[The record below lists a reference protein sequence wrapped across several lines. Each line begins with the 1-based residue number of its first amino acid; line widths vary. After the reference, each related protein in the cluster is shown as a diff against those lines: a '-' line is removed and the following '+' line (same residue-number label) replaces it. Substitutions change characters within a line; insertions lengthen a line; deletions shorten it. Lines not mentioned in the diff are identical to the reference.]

1 MTRALG
7 ARCPK
12 SLRLCLSDSTP
23 SHTPMTRAL
32 PRASLYSASLVRFL
46 TENALL
52 APARQAEDVGQ
63 KLGDWLDFRQAIAL
77 HGVLN
82 PETAADA
89 QTAPL
94 PAHVQRMALIAPE
107 ALTRH
112 VDKVRAQLVE
122 SITQGAP
129 AGSGLARIDMPA
141 PILDEPVEIKTAFDP
156 YRRFVAAHQRQME
169 STLRSLRAQL
179 RLQLS
184 KQGSAGQQLAA
195 IDTAFQNIL
204 AEREAAL
211 LAKTSKLLEKRFV
224 QALKA
229 QMQVQAQH
237 ATLATETADAMADA
251 ADEIDAMASGTNE
264 SLKADPSSW
273 LMPLRQTIRQA
284 LLAELDTRLQP
295 ALGLLEALTSLAT
308 QEQ

>member
-1 MTRALG
+1 
-7 ARCPK
+7 
-12 SLRLCLSDSTP
+12 
-23 SHTPMTRAL
+23 MTRAL

-52 APARQAEDVGQ
+52 APACQAEDVGH

-77 HGVLN
+77 HGVLP
-82 PETAADA
+82 PETASAA
-89 QTAPL
+89 PPAPL

-107 ALTRH
+107 ALARH
-112 VDKVRAQLVE
+112 VDKVRAQLAE
-122 SITQGAP
+122 SITRGAP

-141 PILDEPVEIKTAFDP
+141 PVLDEPVEIKTAFEP
-156 YRRFVAAHQRQME
+156 YRRFVAAHQRQMD
-169 STLRSLRAQL
+169 SALRSLRAQL

-184 KQGSAGQQLAA
+184 QRGGAGQQLAA
-195 IDTAFQNIL
+195 LDAAFDNIL

-229 QMQVQAQH
+229 HMQLQA
-237 ATLATETADAMADA
+237 LATETADASEDMDV
-251 ADEIDAMASGTNE
+251 IDVNPNDTP
-264 SLKADPSSW
+264 KADLSSW
-273 LMPLRQTIRQA
+273 LMPLRQTLRQA

-295 ALGLLEALTSLAT
+295 SLGLLEALTSFAT
-308 QEQ
+308 PQP

>member
-1 MTRALG
+1 
-7 ARCPK
+7 
-12 SLRLCLSDSTP
+12 
-23 SHTPMTRAL
+23 MTRAL

-46 TENALL
+46 TENGLL

-77 HGVLN
+77 HGVL
-82 PETAADA
+82 PTDTASAA
-89 QTAPL
+89 PPAPL
-94 PAHVQRMALIAPE
+94 PAHVQRMAPLAPG
-107 ALTRH
+107 ALARH

-141 PILDEPVEIKTAFDP
+141 PELDAPVEIKTAFAP
-156 YRRFVAAHQRQME
+156 YRRFVAAHQRQMD

-184 KQGSAGQQLAA
+184 QRGGAGQQLAA
-195 IDTAFQNIL
+195 LDATFENIL

-224 QALKA
+224 QALKTH
-229 QMQVQAQH
+229 MLLQAQ
-237 ATLATETADAMADA
+237 AQPAALATETADAA
-251 ADEIDAMASGTNE
+251 IDATNNFDVTDGNPNDTPN
-264 SLKADPSSW
+264 ADPSSW
-273 LMPLRQTIRQA
+273 LMPLRQTLHQA

-295 ALGLLEALTSLAT
+295 SLGLLEALTSFAT
-308 QEQ
+308 PKP

>member
-1 MTRALG
+1 
-7 ARCPK
+7 
-12 SLRLCLSDSTP
+12 
-23 SHTPMTRAL
+23 MTRAL

-77 HGVLN
+77 HGVL
-82 PETAADA
+82 PPDTVSAAQA
-89 QTAPL
+89 APL
-94 PAHVQRMALIAPE
+94 PAHVQRMAPLAPD
-107 ALTRH
+107 ALARH

-122 SITQGAP
+122 SITHGAP

-141 PILDEPVEIKTAFDP
+141 PVLEAPVEIKTAFEP
-156 YRRFVAAHQRQME
+156 YRRFVAAHQRQMD

-195 IDTAFQNIL
+195 LDAAFEKIL

-224 QALKA
+224 QALKSH
-229 QMQVQAQH
+229 MLLQA
-237 ATLATETADAMADA
+237 LATETADASDDMDG
-251 ADEIDAMASGTNE
+251 IDANPNDPP
-264 SLKADPSSW
+264 KADPSIW
-273 LMPLRQTIRQA
+273 LMPLRQTLRQA

-295 ALGLLEALTSLAT
+295 SLGLLEALTAQAPLT
-308 QEQ
+308 P

>member
-1 MTRALG
+1 
-7 ARCPK
+7 
-12 SLRLCLSDSTP
+12 
-23 SHTPMTRAL
+23 MTRAL

-77 HGVLN
+77 HGVL
-82 PETAADA
+82 PPDTASTA
-89 QTAPL
+89 QAAPL

-107 ALTRH
+107 ALAKH

-141 PILDEPVEIKTAFDP
+141 PVLDAPVEIKTAFEP
-156 YRRFVAAHQRQME
+156 YRRFVAAHQRQMD

-179 RLQLS
+179 RLQLI

-195 IDTAFQNIL
+195 LDTAFENIL

-229 QMQVQAQH
+229 HMQAQ
-237 ATLATETADAMADA
+237 ALATEAADAMVDAIAD
-251 ADEIDAMASGTNE
+251 IDLTDTTPNGTP
-264 SLKADPSSW
+264 KADPSSW
-273 LMPLRQTIRQA
+273 LMPLRQTLRQA

-295 ALGLLEALTSLAT
+295 ALGLLEALTSFAT

>member
-1 MTRALG
+1 
-7 ARCPK
+7 
-12 SLRLCLSDSTP
+12 
-23 SHTPMTRAL
+23 
-32 PRASLYSASLVRFL
+32 LVRFL

-77 HGVLN
+77 HGVL
-82 PETAADA
+82 PPDTATAAQA
-89 QTAPL
+89 TPL

-107 ALTRH
+107 ALAKH

-141 PILDEPVEIKTAFDP
+141 PVLDEPVEIKTAFEP

-184 KQGSAGQQLAA
+184 KRASAGQQLAA
-195 IDTAFQNIL
+195 LDAAFENIL

-211 LAKTSKLLEKRFV
+211 LAKTIKLLEKRFV

-229 QMQVQAQH
+229 HMQLQAQ
-237 ATLATETADAMADA
+237 AKPAALATETADGLTDA
-251 ADEIDAMASGTNE
+251 HEDDMDAMPSVTNDTPK
-264 SLKADPSSW
+264 SDPSSW

>member
-1 MTRALG
+1 
-7 ARCPK
+7 
-12 SLRLCLSDSTP
+12 
-23 SHTPMTRAL
+23 MTRAL

-77 HGVLN
+77 HGVL
-82 PETAADA
+82 PPDTASAA
-89 QTAPL
+89 QAAPL

-107 ALTRH
+107 ALTKH

-129 AGSGLARIDMPA
+129 AGSGLTRIDMPA
-141 PILDEPVEIKTAFDP
+141 PVLDAPVEIKTAFEP
-156 YRRFVAAHQRQME
+156 YRRFVAAHQRQMD

-195 IDTAFQNIL
+195 LDTAFENIL

-229 QMQVQAQH
+229 HMQAQ
-237 ATLATETADAMADA
+237 ALATEAADAMVDA
-251 ADEIDAMASGTNE
+251 IDDIDLTDTTPNDTS
-264 SLKADPSSW
+264 KADPSTW
-273 LMPLRQTIRQA
+273 LMPLRQTLRQA

-295 ALGLLEALTSLAT
+295 SLGLLEALTAQAPLT
-308 QEQ
+308 P

>member
-1 MTRALG
+1 
-7 ARCPK
+7 
-12 SLRLCLSDSTP
+12 
-23 SHTPMTRAL
+23 MTRAL
-32 PRASLYSASLVRFL
+32 PHASLYSASLVRFL

-77 HGVLN
+77 HGVL
-82 PETAADA
+82 PPDTASAA
-89 QTAPL
+89 QAAPL
-94 PAHVQRMALIAPE
+94 PAHVLRLALIAPE
-107 ALTRH
+107 ALAKH
-112 VDKVRAQLVE
+112 VDKVRSQLVE

-129 AGSGLARIDMPA
+129 AGSGLTRIDMPA
-141 PILDEPVEIKTAFDP
+141 PVLDAPVEAKAAFEP
-156 YRRFVAAHQRQME
+156 YRRFVAAHQRQMD

-195 IDTAFQNIL
+195 LDTAFENIL
-204 AEREAAL
+204 AEREATL
-211 LAKTSKLLEKRFV
+211 LAKTAKLLEKRFV

-229 QMQVQAQH
+229 HMQRQAQTQP
-237 ATLATETADAMADA
+237 AAMATETADAATDDMDDMDVTDA
-251 ADEIDAMASGTNE
+251 NPNDTP
-264 SLKADPSSW
+264 KADPSSW

-295 ALGLLEALTSLAT
+295 TLGLLEALTSFAT
-308 QEQ
+308 QKQ

>member
-1 MTRALG
+1 M
-7 ARCPK
+7 
-12 SLRLCLSDSTP
+12 SLRLRSTKIQ
-23 SHTPMTRAL
+23 TLTQPMTRAL

-52 APARQAEDVGQ
+52 APARPSEGVGQ

-77 HGVLN
+77 HSVLN
-82 PETAADA
+82 PETSDA
-89 QTAPL
+89 PTASL
-94 PAHVQRMALIAPE
+94 PAHVQRMALIAPKVL
-107 ALTRH
+107 AQH

-141 PILDEPVEIKTAFDP
+141 PVLDEPLEIKTAFEP

-184 KQGSAGQQLAA
+184 KRASAGQQLAGLDA
-195 IDTAFQNIL
+195 AFENIL

-229 QMQVQAQH
+229 HMLAHMLAQTQP
-237 ATLATETADAMADA
+237 ATLITETTDATVDA
-251 ADEIDAMASGTNE
+251 TDASDPNPNNTPK
-264 SLKADPSSW
+264 SDPSIW

-295 ALGLLEALTSLAT
+295 ALGLLEALTTLAT
-308 QEQ
+308 PEQ

>member
-1 MTRALG
+1 
-7 ARCPK
+7 
-12 SLRLCLSDSTP
+12 
-23 SHTPMTRAL
+23 MTRAL

-52 APARQAEDVGQ
+52 APAHQAEDVGQ

-77 HGVLN
+77 HGVL
-82 PETAADA
+82 PPDTASAA
-89 QTAPL
+89 QAAPL

-107 ALTRH
+107 ALAKH

-141 PILDEPVEIKTAFDP
+141 PVLDAPVEIKTAFEP
-156 YRRFVAAHQRQME
+156 YRRFVAAHQRQMD

-195 IDTAFQNIL
+195 LDTAFENIL

-229 QMQVQAQH
+229 HMQAQ
-237 ATLATETADAMADA
+237 ALATEAADAMVEAID
-251 ADEIDAMASGTNE
+251 DMDVIDANPNNTPKG
-264 SLKADPSSW
+264 DPSRW
-273 LMPLRQTIRQA
+273 LMPLRQTLRQA

-295 ALGLLEALTSLAT
+295 TLGLLEALTSFAT
-308 QEQ
+308 PKP

>member
-1 MTRALG
+1 
-7 ARCPK
+7 
-12 SLRLCLSDSTP
+12 
-23 SHTPMTRAL
+23 MTRAL

-52 APARQAEDVGQ
+52 APARPADDVGQ

-82 PETAADA
+82 PETTSDA
-89 QTAPL
+89 QTANL

-107 ALTRH
+107 ALAKH

-129 AGSGLARIDMPA
+129 AGSGLARIDLPA
-141 PILDEPVEIKTAFDP
+141 PVLDEPVEIKTAFEP

-169 STLRSLRAQL
+169 STVRSLRAQL

-184 KQGSAGQQLAA
+184 KQGSAGQQLTELDAA
-195 IDTAFQNIL
+195 FENIL

-229 QMQVQAQH
+229 HMQLQAQ
-237 ATLATETADAMADA
+237 ALPVALAAETADAANGLAKAPDA
-251 ADEIDAMASGTNE
+251 AMDDAPIDTP
-264 SLKADPSSW
+264 KADPSSW

>member
-1 MTRALG
+1 
-7 ARCPK
+7 
-12 SLRLCLSDSTP
+12 
-23 SHTPMTRAL
+23 MTRAL

-46 TENALL
+46 TENALF
-52 APARQAEDVGQ
+52 APARQAEDLGQ

-77 HGVLN
+77 HCVLN
-82 PETAADA
+82 PETNPDQQPA
-89 QTAPL
+89 APL
-94 PAHVQRMALIAPE
+94 PHLRRMAPIPAELLA
-107 ALTRH
+107 RH

-141 PILDEPVEIKTAFDP
+141 PVLEEPVEIKTAFEP

-179 RLQLS
+179 RLQLC
-184 KQGSAGQQLAA
+184 QRTRAGQQLAA
-195 IDTAFQNIL
+195 LDTAFENIL
-204 AEREAAL
+204 AEREAVL

-229 QMQVQAQH
+229 HMQVQAQ
-237 ATLATETADAMADA
+237 ALPAALATKTADGLTDA
-251 ADEIDAMASGTNE
+251 HEDDIDIMPSATNDIP
-264 SLKADPSSW
+264 KADPSSW

-295 ALGLLEALTSLAT
+295 ALGLLEAITSDT
-308 QEQ
+308 PQEQ

>member
-1 MTRALG
+1 
-7 ARCPK
+7 
-12 SLRLCLSDSTP
+12 
-23 SHTPMTRAL
+23 
-32 PRASLYSASLVRFL
+32 
-46 TENALL
+46 
-52 APARQAEDVGQ
+52 VGQ

-82 PETAADA
+82 PETAANA
-89 QTAPL
+89 QATPL

-107 ALTRH
+107 ALAQH

-122 SITQGAP
+122 SITQSAP

-141 PILDEPVEIKTAFDP
+141 PVLDEPVEIKTAFEP

-169 STLRSLRAQL
+169 HTLRNLRAQL

-184 KQGSAGQQLAA
+184 KRASAGQQLAA
-195 IDTAFQNIL
+195 LDTAFENIL

-211 LAKTSKLLEKRFV
+211 LTKTSKLLEKRFV

-229 QMQVQAQH
+229 QMQLQAQAH
-237 ATLATETADAMADA
+237 QALPAAMITETADATVDA
-251 ADEIDAMASGTNE
+251 TDDSDPTPNNTP
-264 SLKADPSSW
+264 KANPTSW
-273 LMPLRQTIRQA
+273 LMPLHQNLRQTLRQA

-295 ALGLLEALTSLAT
+295 TLGLLEALNSIAP

>member
-1 MTRALG
+1 
-7 ARCPK
+7 
-12 SLRLCLSDSTP
+12 
-23 SHTPMTRAL
+23 MTRAL

-77 HGVLN
+77 HGVL
-82 PETAADA
+82 PPDTASAA
-89 QTAPL
+89 QAAPL

-107 ALTRH
+107 ALAKH

-141 PILDEPVEIKTAFDP
+141 PVLDAPVEIKTAFEP
-156 YRRFVAAHQRQME
+156 YRRFVAAHQRQMD

-195 IDTAFQNIL
+195 LDTAFENIL

-229 QMQVQAQH
+229 HMQAQ
-237 ATLATETADAMADA
+237 ALATEAADAMVEAID
-251 ADEIDAMASGTNE
+251 DMDVIDANPNNTPKG
-264 SLKADPSSW
+264 DPSRW
-273 LMPLRQTIRQA
+273 LMPLRQTLRLA

-295 ALGLLEALTSLAT
+295 TLGLLEALTSIAA
-308 QEQ
+308 QKQ

>member
-1 MTRALG
+1 
-7 ARCPK
+7 
-12 SLRLCLSDSTP
+12 
-23 SHTPMTRAL
+23 MTRAL

-52 APARQAEDVGQ
+52 APARPAEDVGQ

-77 HGVLN
+77 LGVLS
-82 PETAADA
+82 PETASDPQPA
-89 QTAPL
+89 AP
-94 PAHVQRMALIAPE
+94 PPHVRRMALLAPE
-107 ALTRH
+107 ALAKH

-141 PILDEPVEIKTAFDP
+141 PVLDESVEIKTAFDP

-184 KQGSAGQQLAA
+184 QRASAGQQLAA
-195 IDTAFQNIL
+195 LDTAFENIL

-229 QMQVQAQH
+229 HMQVQAQ
-237 ATLATETADAMADA
+237 AQRAALATETADATVDA
-251 ADEIDAMASGTNE
+251 SDDINAMASATNE
-264 SLKADPSSW
+264 SPKADPSSW

>member
-1 MTRALG
+1 
-7 ARCPK
+7 
-12 SLRLCLSDSTP
+12 
-23 SHTPMTRAL
+23 MTRAL

-46 TENALL
+46 TENAML

-82 PETAADA
+82 PETAPQQPSAA
-89 QTAPL
+89 TP
-94 PAHVQRMALIAPE
+94 PHVRRMALIAPE
-107 ALTRH
+107 ALARH

-122 SITQGAP
+122 SITRGAP

-141 PILDEPVEIKTAFDP
+141 PVLDEPVEIKTAFEP
-156 YRRFVAAHQRQME
+156 YRRFISAHQRQME

-184 KQGSAGQQLAA
+184 QRASAGQPLAA
-195 IDTAFQNIL
+195 LDGAFENIL

-211 LAKTSKLLEKRFV
+211 LGKTSKLLEKRFV

-229 QMQVQAQH
+229 HMQVQAK
-237 ATLATETADAMADA
+237 AVAVTLAAETAMAT
-251 ADEIDAMASGTNE
+251 DEATDPIDAMASAPNDTP
-264 SLKADPSSW
+264 KADPSSW

-295 ALGLLEALTSLAT
+295 TLGLLEALTSIAT
-308 QEQ
+308 QKQ

>member
-1 MTRALG
+1 
-7 ARCPK
+7 
-12 SLRLCLSDSTP
+12 
-23 SHTPMTRAL
+23 MTRAL
-32 PRASLYSASLVRFL
+32 PRASLYSDSLVRFL

-52 APARQAEDVGQ
+52 APVRQAEDVGQ

-82 PETAADA
+82 PETAANA
-89 QTAPL
+89 QATPL

-107 ALTRH
+107 ALAQH

-141 PILDEPVEIKTAFDP
+141 PVLDEPVEIKTAFEP

-169 STLRSLRAQL
+169 NTLRNLRAQL

-184 KQGSAGQQLAA
+184 KRASAGQQLAA
-195 IDTAFQNIL
+195 LDTAFENIL

-229 QMQVQAQH
+229 QMQLQAQ
-237 ATLATETADAMADA
+237 AQPSAMITETADANVDTT
-251 ADEIDAMASGTNE
+251 DDSDPTPNNIP
-264 SLKADPSSW
+264 KANSSSW
-273 LMPLRQTIRQA
+273 LMPLHQNLRQTIRQA

-295 ALGLLEALTSLAT
+295 ALGLLEALTSIAP

>member
-1 MTRALG
+1 
-7 ARCPK
+7 
-12 SLRLCLSDSTP
+12 
-23 SHTPMTRAL
+23 MTRAL

-77 HGVLN
+77 HGVL
-82 PETAADA
+82 PPDTASAA
-89 QTAPL
+89 QAAPL

-107 ALTRH
+107 ALARH

-129 AGSGLARIDMPA
+129 AGSGLTRIDMPA
-141 PILDEPVEIKTAFDP
+141 PVLDAPVEIKTAFEP
-156 YRRFVAAHQRQME
+156 YRRFVAAHQRQMD

-184 KQGSAGQQLAA
+184 KQGSAGQQLATL
-195 IDTAFQNIL
+195 DTAFENIL

-229 QMQVQAQH
+229 HMQVQAQ
-237 ATLATETADAMADA
+237 AQPAALATETAATADGLAEAPDASMDDA
-251 ADEIDAMASGTNE
+251 PIDTP
-264 SLKADPSSW
+264 KADPSTW
-273 LMPLRQTIRQA
+273 LMPLRQTLRQA

-295 ALGLLEALTSLAT
+295 ALGLLEALTSFAT

>member
-1 MTRALG
+1 M
-7 ARCPK
+7 
-12 SLRLCLSDSTP
+12 SLRLRSTKIQ
-23 SHTPMTRAL
+23 TLTQPMTRAL

-52 APARQAEDVGQ
+52 APARPSEDVGQ

-77 HGVLN
+77 HSVLN
-82 PETAADA
+82 PETSDA
-89 QTAPL
+89 PTASL
-94 PAHVQRMALIAPE
+94 PAHVQRMALIAPKVL
-107 ALTRH
+107 AQH

-129 AGSGLARIDMPA
+129 AGSGLTRIDMPA
-141 PILDEPVEIKTAFDP
+141 PVLDEPVEIKTAFEP

-184 KQGSAGQQLAA
+184 QRASAGQPLAA
-195 IDTAFQNIL
+195 LDGAFENIL

-229 QMQVQAQH
+229 HMLAQTQP
-237 ATLATETADAMADA
+237 ATLITEITDATVDATDA
-251 ADEIDAMASGTNE
+251 SDPNPNNTPKS
-264 SLKADPSSW
+264 DPSIW

-295 ALGLLEALTSLAT
+295 ALGLLEALTSFAT
-308 QEQ
+308 PEQ

>member
-1 MTRALG
+1 
-7 ARCPK
+7 
-12 SLRLCLSDSTP
+12 
-23 SHTPMTRAL
+23 MTRAL

-52 APARQAEDVGQ
+52 APARQAEDVGR

-77 HGVLN
+77 HGVLP
-82 PETAADA
+82 PETARAA
-89 QTAPL
+89 QAAPL

-107 ALTRH
+107 ALAKH

-141 PILDEPVEIKTAFDP
+141 PVLDVPMEIKTAFEP

-179 RLQLS
+179 RLQLG
-184 KQGSAGQQLAA
+184 QRGGAGQQLAA
-195 IDTAFQNIL
+195 LDTAYENIL
-204 AEREAAL
+204 VDREAAL
-211 LAKTSKLLEKRFV
+211 LAKTTKLLEKLFV

-229 QMQVQAQH
+229 HMQLQAQ
-237 ATLATETADAMADA
+237 AQPAALATETTDATD
-251 ADEIDAMASGTNE
+251 DIDVINSNQNDTPKDYL
-264 SLKADPSSW
+264 SRW
-273 LMPLRQTIRQA
+273 LMPLRQTLRQA

-295 ALGLLEALTSLAT
+295 SLGLLEALTAHAPHT
-308 QEQ
+308 P

>member
-1 MTRALG
+1 
-7 ARCPK
+7 
-12 SLRLCLSDSTP
+12 
-23 SHTPMTRAL
+23 MTRAL

-46 TENALL
+46 TENAML
-52 APARQAEDVGQ
+52 APARQVEDVGQ

-82 PETAADA
+82 PETASDA
-89 QTAPL
+89 QTANL

-107 ALTRH
+107 ALARH

-122 SITQGAP
+122 SITRGAP

-141 PILDEPVEIKTAFDP
+141 PVSDEPVEIKTAFEP

-184 KQGSAGQQLAA
+184 KRASTGQQLAA
-195 IDTAFQNIL
+195 LDAAFENIL

-229 QMQVQAQH
+229 HMQLQAQ
-237 ATLATETADAMADA
+237 ALPVALAAGTADA
-251 ADEIDAMASGTNE
+251 ADGLAKAPDASMDDAPIDTP
-264 SLKADPSSW
+264 KADPSSW

-308 QEQ
+308 PEQ

>member
-1 MTRALG
+1 
-7 ARCPK
+7 
-12 SLRLCLSDSTP
+12 
-23 SHTPMTRAL
+23 MTRAL

-77 HGVLN
+77 HGVL
-82 PETAADA
+82 PPDTANATQA
-89 QTAPL
+89 APL
-94 PAHVQRMALIAPE
+94 PAHVQRMAPLAPE
-107 ALTRH
+107 ALAKH
-112 VDKVRAQLVE
+112 VDKVRAQLIE

-141 PILDEPVEIKTAFDP
+141 PVLDEPVEIKTAFEP

-184 KQGSAGQQLAA
+184 KHGSAGQQLAA
-195 IDTAFQNIL
+195 LDAAFENIL

-211 LAKTSKLLEKRFV
+211 LAKTPKLLEKRCV
-224 QALKA
+224 QALKTH
-229 QMQVQAQH
+229 MQLQAQ
-237 ATLATETADAMADA
+237 AQSAALATETADAA
-251 ADEIDAMASGTNE
+251 IDNIVANPNDTP
-264 SLKADPSSW
+264 KADPSSW
-273 LMPLRQTIRQA
+273 LMPLHQNLRQTLRQA

-295 ALGLLEALTSLAT
+295 TLGLLEALTSFAT

>member
-1 MTRALG
+1 
-7 ARCPK
+7 
-12 SLRLCLSDSTP
+12 
-23 SHTPMTRAL
+23 MTRAL

-77 HGVLN
+77 HGVL
-82 PETAADA
+82 PPDTASAA
-89 QTAPL
+89 QAAPL

-107 ALTRH
+107 ALARH

-141 PILDEPVEIKTAFDP
+141 PVLDEPLEIKTAFEP
-156 YRRFVAAHQRQME
+156 YRRFVAAHQRQMD

-184 KQGSAGQQLAA
+184 KQGSAGQQLATL
-195 IDTAFQNIL
+195 DTAFENIL

-229 QMQVQAQH
+229 HMQVQAQ
-237 ATLATETADAMADA
+237 AQPAALATETAATADGLAEAPDASMDDA
-251 ADEIDAMASGTNE
+251 QIDTP
-264 SLKADPSSW
+264 KADPSTW
-273 LMPLRQTIRQA
+273 LMPLRQTLRQA

-295 ALGLLEALTSLAT
+295 ALGLLEALTSFAT

>member
-1 MTRALG
+1 
-7 ARCPK
+7 
-12 SLRLCLSDSTP
+12 
-23 SHTPMTRAL
+23 MTRAL

-77 HGVLN
+77 HGVL
-82 PETAADA
+82 PPDTATAAQA
-89 QTAPL
+89 APL

-107 ALTRH
+107 ALARH

-129 AGSGLARIDMPA
+129 AGSGLTRIDMPA
-141 PILDEPVEIKTAFDP
+141 PVLDAPVEIKTAFEP
-156 YRRFVAAHQRQME
+156 YRRFVAAHQRQMD

-184 KQGSAGQQLAA
+184 KKGSAGQQLAELDA
-195 IDTAFQNIL
+195 AFENIL

-229 QMQVQAQH
+229 HMQVQAQ
-237 ATLATETADAMADA
+237 AQPAALATETAATADGLAEAPDASMDDA
-251 ADEIDAMASGTNE
+251 PIDTP
-264 SLKADPSSW
+264 KADPSTW
-273 LMPLRQTIRQA
+273 LMPLRQTLRQA

-295 ALGLLEALTSLAT
+295 ALGLLEALTSFAT

>member
-1 MTRALG
+1 
-7 ARCPK
+7 
-12 SLRLCLSDSTP
+12 
-23 SHTPMTRAL
+23 MTRAL

-77 HGVLN
+77 HGVL
-82 PETAADA
+82 PTDTASAA
-89 QTAPL
+89 PPAPL

-107 ALTRH
+107 ALAKH
-112 VDKVRAQLVE
+112 VDKVRAQCVE
-122 SITQGAP
+122 SITRGAP

-141 PILDEPVEIKTAFDP
+141 PVLNEPVEIKTAFEP
-156 YRRFVAAHQRQME
+156 YRRFMAAHQRQME
-169 STLRSLRAQL
+169 TTLRSLRAQL

-184 KQGSAGQQLAA
+184 QRGGAGQQLAA
-195 IDTAFQNIL
+195 LDTAYENIL
-204 AEREAAL
+204 ADREAAL

-229 QMQVQAQH
+229 HMQLQAL
-237 ATLATETADAMADA
+237 TTETADASDDMDV
-251 ADEIDAMASGTNE
+251 IDVNPNDTP
-264 SLKADPSSW
+264 KADPSRW
-273 LMPLRQTIRQA
+273 LMPLRQTLRHA

-295 ALGLLEALTSLAT
+295 TLGLLEALTSFAT
-308 QEQ
+308 PKP